1 MLKISQMQ
9 TLKGIGVGDE
19 AVIGELLRYKKGGNY
34 SSAKR
39 AKIALLKTEECNFDL
54 LFEVSQEFL
63 GFICIGEY
71 DRDIADMAEEL
82 RLVGVFSEDEVA
94 LSRAVNEKTI
104 LFPEKSRVVLAPDM
118 EALRSFEEIAFSKE
132 DTTGRELMAKNRVK
146 RFFAYKKS
154 KICNDSK
161 KSKKYFE
168 NY

>member
-34 SSAKR
+34 PSANR
-39 AKIALLKTEECNFDL
+39 AKIALLKAEECNFDL

-63 GFICIGEY
+63 GFVCVGEY

-82 RLVGVFSEDEVA
+82 RLVGVFSEDAVA

-104 LFPEKSRVVLAPDM
+104 LFPAKSRVVLAPDI
-118 EALRSFEEIAFSKE
+118 EALRNFEEIAFSKD
-132 DTTGRELMAKNRVK
+132 DTTERELMTKNRV
-146 RFFAYKKS
+146 RSFFADKKS
-154 KICNDSK
+154 KICKDSK